1 MCKITVQV
9 SNFHFIYVE
18 VMTFG
23 FEFTSGRSHYRK
35 MIDSTGRDYMYWND
49 LCEGE
54 IFIVTNLVQNVIC
67 QSISTKNNLVV
78 SNFSF
83 KLFH

>member
-1 MCKITVQV
+1 
-9 SNFHFIYVE
+9 
-18 VMTFG
+18 MTFG

-54 IFIVTNLVQNVIC
+54 FFI
-67 QSISTKNNLVV
+67 QSIYIKNNLVV
-78 SNFSF
+78 SGMVYN
-83 KLFH
+83 KIYC